1 MFNGCLNIYK
11 GTKNI
16 GLLAKHMLKKY
27 FKKKKSVALGFKK
40 ALVCLLRQSCLSCMF
55 VFFFFKSTLKIQANG
70 FLTFFPVHIILGEST
85 SDNL

>member
-27 FKKKKSVALGFKK
+27 LKKKKSVAFKK